1 MEQKIKSGDN
11 KKNTTSK
18 KINSFL
24 VINILLLVILP
35 VFSITYDV
43 HFENETFEWLLIGK
57 WFIFWAVGM
66 RLFVAGVRQSSNP
79 EYTATKIFDLK
90 SAESF
95 VVIREL
101 GFANIS
107 LGVMGILSVINNHW
121 RLIAGITGC
130 LFFGLAAMQHLF
142 KKPDSRNEIIAT
154 IGDLFIFIIL
164 LIYLYFDITAYRYA

>member
-11 KKNTTSK
+11 RKNTMNRK
-18 KINSFL
+18 NNSFL
-24 VINILLLVILP
+24 VINILLLIILP
-35 VFSITYDV
+35 VFSIMGDI
-43 HFENETFEWLLIGK
+43 HFNKETFDWLLIGK

-90 SAESF
+90 SVESF

-107 LGVMGILSVINNHW
+107 LGVMGILSVINDHW

-142 KKPDSRNEIIAT
+142 KKPDSRNEVITMIS
-154 IGDLFIFIIL
+154 DLFIFIIL
-164 LIYLYFDITAYRYA
+164 LIYLYFEVTAYRYA